1 MWLMLLLVAVL
12 PHLTRRTCCDNHEH
26 FNPLIAANKDP
37 LQSNVIITPK
47 FAGF

>member
-1 MWLMLLLVAVL
+1 MLLLVAVL